1 MVKKKKTHLGSLYI
15 LFVSLSLL
23 IFFFSTKNVLSK
35 AFEIDNIEISK
46 PFEINFNKN
55 DVINE
60 GFKKAFSELILKIVN
75 SNDHKKIDK
84 IKVNE
89 IKGMVESF
97 TIKEEKFINEIY
109 NVNLG
114 VSFNKKKIFNY
125 LEKKNIFPSIPS
137 ERKILFIPI
146 IIDEKEKELLI
157 FSNNIFFNNWP
168 KSSKNYY
175 GRT

>member
-1 MVKKKKTHLGSLYI
+1 MVKKKKTHLESLYI

-75 SNDHKKIDK
+75 SNDHNKIDK

-89 IKGMVESF
+89 IKGMVD
-97 TIKEEKFINEIY
+97 T
-109 NVNLG
+109 
-114 VSFNKKKIFNY
+114 
-125 LEKKNIFPSIPS
+125 
-137 ERKILFIPI
+137 
-146 IIDEKEKELLI
+146 LLQLDK
-157 FSNNIFFNNWP
+157 P
-168 KSSKNYY
+168 
-175 GRT
+175 